1 MRGARVMSHE
11 LTKLGASCRP
21 LGQGCAGSILRGRP
35 HDVRTVGIPL
45 SASSLSPCD

>member
-1 MRGARVMSHE
+1 MRRTRVTSHE

-45 SASSLSPCD
+45 WAFSLLPRD